1 MCWVGHSQPVYWFTI
16 RDVFSLVINV
26 FILLSSNATHTKVQ
40 DFKGNLKTSNHSSL
54 GGVGAAETRMTLT
67 KFVMIIYILQHPK
80 AMYTKLRVT
89 SKTAA
94 M

>member
-1 MCWVGHSQPVYWFTI
+1 MCWVGHSPAVYWFTI

-26 FILLSSNATHTKVQ
+26 FILLRSNATHAKFQ

-54 GGVGAAETRMTLT
+54 GGVGASETRMALI
-67 KFVMIIYILQHPK
+67 KVVMIIYILLQPK
-80 AMYTKLRVT
+80 AMYTKLLVT